1 MLEHPVLGVDFLE
14 GFKSQ
19 GVKAIEDSAMIVRG
33 KFMSKLGGQ
42 FMLREELYNRV
53 QKAFQDHGIE
63 FAHRKVTVELP
74 PHLKLSADEEK
85 HLAEAAGAAAIAVEE
100 AG

>member
-33 KFMSKLGGQ
+33 KLMSKPGRQ
-42 FMLREELYNRV
+42 FMLREECLNRGGQPGRV
-53 QKAFQDHGIE
+53 SG
-63 FAHRKVTVELP
+63 
-74 PHLKLSADEEK
+74 
-85 HLAEAAGAAAIAVEE
+85 
-100 AG
+100 